1 MDEWND
7 NFDAKINVFKWKK
20 LTIGL
25 HQIKSWITSPYVGI
39 FFWLYVGEQ
48 YKKRFLTPYPGS
60 QLAVNRGFKPG
71 LWRI

>member
-39 FFWLYVGEQ
+39 FFDCTLANNIKNDFW
-48 YKKRFLTPYPGS
+48 RPTP
-60 QLAVNRGFKPG
+60 AAN
-71 LWRI
+71 